1 MPPIKSKLI
10 CIEGTFD
17 APIDGASFYRATV
30 THDKVRAR
38 TTYCVIFYDRAE
50 ENKRSVVTIG
60 GNRSLSVKVKDSDTS
75 NIKELIVRKAL
86 EK

>member
-1 MPPIKSKLI
+1 MPPKKSV
-10 CIEGTFD
+10 CVEGTFD
-17 APIDGASFYRATV
+17 APIDGASFYRTV

-38 TTYCVIFYDRAE
+38 TTNCVIFNRAE
-50 ENKRSVVTIG
+50 ENKRSVVTFG
-60 GNRSLSVKVKDSDTS
+60 GNRSLSVKVKDTDTS